1 MFAIVDRT
9 AVWAAGYRLRAETV
23 CLLKSLNLNLIRIDR
38 QLPAHP
44 QRASRKP
51 DDCARQHR
59 DFGGRQIKHSCPEQD
74 GCEQRR
80 A

>member
-38 QLPAHP
+38 
-44 QRASRKP
+44 
-51 DDCARQHR
+51 
-59 DFGGRQIKHSCPEQD
+59 
-74 GCEQRR
+74 
-80 A
+80 